1 MNCDEAFELITHPT
15 DHNCDELQW
24 HLQMCPRC
32 RQMQETL
39 APALDSFQGLSDE
52 FALSDEELALFDDHF
67 THESHSQ
74 PDSSPG
80 YAQGGKPFLSP
91 DAVRIAEQ
99 AATRLSAEVGISKPS
114 PKPSPEKIQ
123 RRRLLQAALILFIGF
138 VMGWGIS
145 MDVPRNQ
152 LSGGAASL
160 PDQQACIWI
169 ARRDRT
175 AAEQKTAG
183 SSKASVNN
191 VVLSCVACHL
201 QSSAD

>member
-32 RQMQETL
+32 RQMQDTL
-39 APALDSFQGLSDE
+39 APALTSFQKLSDE
-52 FALSDEELALFDDHF
+52 IQLSDEELALFEDDF
-67 THESHSQ
+67 TAQNDVQ
-74 PDSSPG
+74 PDSG
-80 YAQGGKPFLSP
+80 YTPSGKPFLSP

-99 AATRLSAEVGISKPS
+99 AATRLSAEVGHTKPATVN
-114 PKPSPEKIQ
+114 SPEKTQ
-123 RRRLLQAALILFIGF
+123 RKRLLQAALVLCAGLA
-138 VMGWGIS
+138 MGWGFS

-152 LSGGAASL
+152 LPSNAGAGA
-160 PDQQACIWI
+160 PGQQACLWI
-169 ARRDRT
+169 SRLAQNT
-175 AAEQKTAG
+175 PNQQKSE